1 MHEQRDIRYIPMDIR
16 QLRYFNTVAHLE
28 NISKAADFLHI
39 SQSALSKQIQHLE
52 HELGTP
58 LFDRRGKKIVL
69 NKAGMRFYD
78 SSELILRE
86 MQSARDDIDMLV
98 SRKDY
103 RIRIGTAG
111 TPEKWPECLGQ
122 FARLHPETVFVLNSR
137 IEYEEHIDIN
147 QYDAL
152 ICPDEFRFE
161 RLNGY
166 PLYEESYFFAV
177 SRKNAHAS
185 DELFHLQMLKD
196 QPLVF
201 MQGESFYPEFP
212 YRVCT
217 ATGMDPGTFF
227 FSDSRQFHRQ
237 LIAADQAAG
246 FVPRSES
253 AGYACDPDI
262 RLLKILDKRFNR
274 FMKLCFLREKHLS
287 ELGLQFRNFVFQF
300 FKLEHLDDPDVQKSQ
315 TSC

>member
-1 MHEQRDIRYIPMDIR
+1 MDIR

-28 NISKAADFLHI
+28 NISKAADYLHI

-52 HELGTP
+52 NELGLP
-58 LFDRRGKKIVL
+58 LFDRKGKKIIL

-78 SSELILRE
+78 SSEVILRE

-103 RIRIGTAG
+103 RIRIGAAG
-111 TPEKWPECLGQ
+111 MPENMPECLGR
-122 FARLHPETVFVLNSR
+122 FAGMHPEAVFVLNSR

-147 QYDAL
+147 QFDAL
-152 ICPDEFRFE
+152 ICPDEYRYE

-166 PLYEESYFFAV
+166 PLYEESYSFAV
-177 SRKNAHAS
+177 SKKSPHAS
-185 DELFHLQMLKD
+185 DKLFRLQMLKN

-217 ATGMDPGTFF
+217 ATGMEPGTLY
-227 FSDSRQFHRQ
+227 FSDTREIHRRM
-237 LIAADQAAG
+237 IAADQAAG
-246 FVPRSES
+246 FVPHSES
-253 AGYACDPDI
+253 AGYACDPNI
-262 RLLKILDKRFNR
+262 RLLQILDKRFNR
-274 FMKLCFLREKHLS
+274 SMKLCFLREKHLS
-287 ELGLQFRNFVFQF
+287 ELGLQFRDFVIRF
-300 FKLEHLDDPDVQKSQ
+300 FDLEPQQ
-315 TSC
+315 AAPEGE

>member
-1 MHEQRDIRYIPMDIR
+1 MDIR

-39 SQSALSKQIQHLE
+39 SQSALSKQIQNLE
-52 HELGTP
+52 KELGLP
-58 LFDRRGKKIVL
+58 LFDRKGKKIIL

-103 RIRIGTAG
+103 RIRIGAAG
-111 TPEKWPECLGQ
+111 MPEKMPECLGQ
-122 FARLHPETVFVLNSR
+122 FADAHPETMFVLDNR
-137 IEYEEHIDIN
+137 IEFQEHIDIN

-152 ICPDEFRFE
+152 ICPEEYRFE
-161 RLNGY
+161 RLSGY

-177 SRKNAHAS
+177 NRESALAS
-185 DELFHLQMLKD
+185 EKIFHIRMLKD

-201 MQGESFYPEFP
+201 MHGESLSSSFP

-217 ATGMDPGTFF
+217 ATGMEPGTLY
-227 FSDSRQFHRQ
+227 FSDTREVHRRM
-237 LIAADQAAG
+237 IAAGQAAG

-253 AGYACDPDI
+253 SGYEQDPHI
-262 RLLKILDKRFNR
+262 RLLQILDNR
-274 FMKLCFLREKHLS
+274 FTRPMKLCFLREKHLS
-287 ELGLQFRNFVFQF
+287 ELGLMFRDFVIRF
-300 FKLEHLDDPDVQKSQ
+300 FDLADSQ
-315 TSC
+315 ASRPEGE